1 MIEAR
6 GLAKRFGER
15 VALHSISF
23 QVDEGEIY
31 GLLGRNGAGKTTTIR
46 ILACLLRPSAG
57 SARVA
62 GHDIATEAA
71 AIRARVG
78 ILTEVPGLYERLNA
92 WEYLDFFGEMY
103 RLPAPVRRA
112 RAEELLRLL
121 GLWEMRRQRLRA
133 FSKGMKQ
140 KVAIARALL
149 HAPRVVF
156 FDEPTA
162 ALDPESAK
170 TVRDYLQYL
179 AEERRVTVLLCTHN
193 LAEAERLCRRL
204 SIVRDGRQIA
214 EGTPAALKA
223 TIGQRMVLR
232 LREPRPELLA
242 VLAATPGVLGVER
255 VDGRVYFRASE
266 PERVNPQVVARLV
279 GAGGEVVTLEPE
291 AIQLEDVYLAF
302 VRGLTGAEAPPAE
315 PLAAGGAPSPWR
327 AGPPC
332 PAAAPPGGPS
342 L

>member
-1 MIEAR
+1 
-6 GLAKRFGER
+6 
-15 VALHSISF
+15 
-23 QVDEGEIY
+23 
-31 GLLGRNGAGKTTTIR
+31 
-46 ILACLLRPSAG
+46 
-57 SARVA
+57 
-62 GHDIATEAA
+62 
-71 AIRARVG
+71 
-78 ILTEVPGLYERLNA
+78 
-92 WEYLDFFGEMY
+92 
-103 RLPAPVRRA
+103 
-112 RAEELLRLL
+112 
-121 GLWEMRRQRLRA
+121 
-133 FSKGMKQ
+133 
-140 KVAIARALL
+140 
-149 HAPRVVF
+149 VVF

-242 VLAATPGVLGVER
+242 VLAATPGVRGVER

-302 VRGLTGAEAPPAE
+302 VRGLAEPPRERAAQPPTGAATEGQPVARAPE
-315 PLAAGGAPSPWR
+315 SR
-327 AGPPC
+327 ARDVGEVGC
-332 PAAAPPGGPS
+332 P
-342 L
+342 

>member
-15 VALHSISF
+15 VALHGISF

-71 AIRARVG
+71 AVRARVG

-302 VRGLTGAEAPPAE
+302 VRGLAGAEPPPAAA
-315 PLAAGGAPSPWR
+315 LAAGGDPSPWR